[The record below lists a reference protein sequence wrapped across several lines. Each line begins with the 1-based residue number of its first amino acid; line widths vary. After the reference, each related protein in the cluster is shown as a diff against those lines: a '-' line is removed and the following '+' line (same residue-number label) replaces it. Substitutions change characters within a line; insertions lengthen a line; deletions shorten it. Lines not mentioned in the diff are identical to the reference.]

1 MMDSYLARI
10 YRRSKDDP
18 DEIVG
23 IIEEI
28 DTGKKHSFK
37 NVSELNTII
46 TKPARR
52 KRNRKTGNKEGRGS

>member
-1 MMDSYLARI
+1 MMDSYLTRI

-28 DTGKKHSFK
+28 DTGEKHSFK
-37 NVSELNTII
+37 HVSELNAII
-46 TKPARR
+46 TKPARK
-52 KRNRKTGNKEGRGS
+52 KRNRTTGIKERK

>member
-1 MMDSYLARI
+1 MMDSYLTRI
-10 YRRSKDDP
+10 YRRSTDDP

-37 NVSELNTII
+37 NVSELSAII
-46 TKPARR
+46 TKPARK
-52 KRNRKTGNKEGRGS
+52 KRNRKTGNKQGR